1 MTTHVL
7 ITSDTHVTS
16 GARLPTALLE
26 LADRAD
32 HVIHAGDLVAAD
44 VHAVLG
50 ALAPITAV
58 HGNVDDAET
67 ARLLPERAVV
77 EIAGVRFGVVH
88 IPGASEGRAERL
100 RGWFPECDVVVY
112 GHTHAP
118 ELRAATDGAPWI
130 INPGSPVQKRRAAFH
145 SAVWMELSDGRIT
158 RTDLLDL
165 DTDGAR
171 AANPS

>member
-1 MTTHVL
+1 MRVL
-7 ITSDTHVTS
+7 VTSDTHVAS
-16 GARLPTALLE
+16 GDRLPSALLE

-44 VHAVLG
+44 VHTVLA

-67 ARLLPERAVV
+67 AQLLPERAVV
-77 EIAGVRFGVVH
+77 ELAGVRIGVVH
-88 IPGASEGRAERL
+88 IPGAPVGRAARL
-100 RGWFPECDVVVY
+100 RGWFPDCDVVVY

-118 ELRAATDGAPWI
+118 ELTAPGAGADAWI

-145 SAVWMELSDGRIT
+145 SAVWLELSDGQVT
-158 RTDLLDL
+158 SAELLDL
-165 DTDGAR
+165 DAAGAGSSG
-171 AANPS
+171 AT